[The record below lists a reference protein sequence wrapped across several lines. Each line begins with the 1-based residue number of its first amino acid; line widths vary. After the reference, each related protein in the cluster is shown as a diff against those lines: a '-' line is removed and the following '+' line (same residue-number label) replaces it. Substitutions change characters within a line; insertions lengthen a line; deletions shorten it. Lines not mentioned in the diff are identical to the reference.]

1 MKRRVNKSDKHLINT
16 HFIILGGL
24 SFLLVLIVGELVVY
38 IVQTINEGLVADA
51 TLIMLFI
58 IPSLAAVVTAV
69 IIYFNH
75 RTLQTS
81 KTLMSAL
88 NRVADGD
95 YSVKIPY
102 KKLDTFTAVYENFN
116 KMTDELSGVKSL
128 REDFVHNF
136 SHEFKTPIASINGFA
151 NLLLDGTL
159 SEEEQREVLKI
170 IADESERLSH
180 LAEST
185 LMLSKIES
193 QQFVGE
199 VKKFRLDEQIRACII
214 LLERQWEEK
223 NIAITSSLAPVN
235 YYGDEMM
242 IKQVWL
248 NLISNAVKYTPEGG
262 AVNVTLTEES
272 GRYVVKVEDNGV
284 GIPEECLPKIFDK
297 YYQASS
303 STGNGL
309 GLAVCKRILEICK
322 GSITVESVVDK
333 GSIFT
338 VALYKY

>member
-1 MKRRVNKSDKHLINT
+1 MKKRIDKRDKHLTNT
-16 HFIILGGL
+16 HFIIIGGL

-38 IVQTINEGLVADA
+38 IVQTVNEGLVADA
-51 TLIMLFI
+51 SLIMLFI
-58 IPSLAAVVTAV
+58 IPSLAAIVTAV

-81 KTLMSAL
+81 NTLMSAL

-95 YSVKIPY
+95 YTVKIPY

-151 NLLLDGTL
+151 NLLLDGSL
-159 SEEEQREVLKI
+159 SEEEQRNVLKI

-199 VKKFRLDEQIRACII
+199 VKEFRLDEQIRNCII

-223 NIAITSSLAPVN
+223 NIAITSSLVPVN

-242 IKQVWL
+242 LKQVWL
-248 NLISNAVKYTPEGG
+248 NLISNAVKYTPAGG
-262 AVNVTLTEES
+262 AVNVTLTEEG
-272 GRYVVKVEDNGV
+272 GRYVIKVEDNGV
-284 GIPEECLPKIFDK
+284 GIPEECLPRIFDK
-297 YYQASS
+297 YYQASDS
-303 STGNGL
+303 SGNGL

-322 GSITVESVVDK
+322 GSITVESVVNQ
-333 GSIFT
+333 GSVFT